1 MREKNTKQEF
11 LLLRELL
18 NESLLRDL
26 IIFVIFYLFILAQS
40 WKNIFLLLFPLI
52 TYTFSLFFRLIN
64 ANKWRL
70 SIFDN
75 AITYNPLG
83 LERKHANRLIFTT
96 VLQLIL
102 LFWIGGE
109 SYYHPQLI
117 QTYDLFFNILFN
129 FVYTFGFYW
138 ILIDIWKYSKITIK
152 IRVST
157 EGDSGTLVNNR
168 LNLKNFKL
176 IYTINLGI
184 FILLNILNLVI
195 VTLTEINGFL
205 GIMYILPGTGIESS
219 LPLEISLSSLLIVVV
234 SPLIAILLFYLIYK
248 KISSINPSDLIE
260 KLQLLPES
268 KHNNIIET
276 LKHINQKY
284 YRDFSSE

>member
-1 MREKNTKQEF
+1 MREKNTKEEF

-52 TYTFSLFFRLIN
+52 TYMFSLFFRLIN

-70 SIFDN
+70 SIYDN
-75 AITYNPLG
+75 TITYNPLG
-83 LERKHANRLIFTT
+83 LEKKHANRLIFSA

-117 QTYDLFFNILFN
+117 QTYNFFFNIIFN
-129 FVYTFGFYW
+129 FIYTFGFYW

-152 IRVST
+152 TRRSIEEKS
-157 EGDSGTLVNNR
+157 EILVNR
-168 LNLKNFKL
+168 LDLKNFKL
-176 IYTINLGI
+176 IYVINLGT

-234 SPLIAILLFYLIYK
+234 SPLMAILLFYLIYK
-248 KISSINPSDLIE
+248 NISSINPSDLID
-260 KLQLLPES
+260 KLQSLPES
-268 KHNNIIET
+268 KQNNIIET
-276 LKHINQKY
+276 LKNINQKY

>member
-1 MREKNTKQEF
+1 MSEKKTKQEF

-40 WKNIFLLLFPLI
+40 WKNIFLLLFPVI
-52 TYTFSLFFRLIN
+52 TYTFSLFFRIIN

-70 SIFDN
+70 SIYDN
-75 AITYNPLG
+75 TITYNPLG
-83 LERKHANRLIFTT
+83 LEKKHANRLFFTA

-117 QTYDLFFNILFN
+117 QTYDFFFNIIFN
-129 FVYTFGFYW
+129 FIYTFGFYW
-138 ILIDIWKYSKITIK
+138 ILIDIWKYSKITIETRSN
-152 IRVST
+152 I
-157 EGDSGTLVNNR
+157 EGNSGILVNH
-168 LNLKNFKL
+168 LNLKNFKI
-176 IYTINLGI
+176 IYLLNLGT
-184 FILLNILNLVI
+184 FFLLNILNLSIVI
-195 VTLTEINGFL
+195 LTEINGFL
-205 GIMYILPGTGIESS
+205 GIMYLLPGTGIESS
-219 LPLEISLSSLLIVVV
+219 MPLKISASSFLNIVF

-248 KISSINPSDLIE
+248 KISSMNPSELIE

-268 KHNNIIET
+268 EQNNIIET
-276 LKHINQKY
+276 LKNINHKY
-284 YRDFSSE
+284 YRDFISE

>member
-1 MREKNTKQEF
+1 MSEKKTKQEF

-40 WKNIFLLLFPLI
+40 WKNIFLLLFPVI

-64 ANKWRL
+64 TNKWRL
-70 SIFDN
+70 SIYDN
-75 AITYNPLG
+75 TITYNPLG
-83 LERKHANRLIFTT
+83 LEKKHANRLFFTT
-96 VLQLIL
+96 ALQLIL

-117 QTYDLFFNILFN
+117 QTYDFFFNIIFN
-129 FVYTFGFYW
+129 FIYTFGFYW
-138 ILIDIWKYSKITIK
+138 ILIDIWKYSKITIETRSS
-152 IRVST
+152 I
-157 EGDSGTLVNNR
+157 EGNSGILLNH
-168 LNLKNFKL
+168 LNLKNFKI
-176 IYTINLGI
+176 IYLLNLGT
-184 FILLNILNLVI
+184 FFLLNILNLGIVI
-195 VTLTEINGFL
+195 LTEINGFL
-205 GIMYILPGTGIESS
+205 GILYLLPGTGIESS
-219 LPLEISLSSLLIVVV
+219 MPLKISASSFLNIVF

-248 KISSINPSDLIE
+248 KISSMNPSELIE

-268 KHNNIIET
+268 EQNNIIET
-276 LKHINQKY
+276 LKNINHKY

>member
-1 MREKNTKQEF
+1 MSEKNNKQEF

-40 WKNIFLLLFPLI
+40 WKNIFLLLFPVI

-70 SIFDN
+70 SIYDN
-75 AITYNPLG
+75 TITYNPLG
-83 LERKHANRLIFTT
+83 LEKKHANRLIFTA

-117 QTYDLFFNILFN
+117 QTYDFFFNIIFN
-129 FVYTFGFYW
+129 FIYTFGFYW

-152 IRVST
+152 TRDNV
-157 EGDSGTLVNNR
+157 EENSGIPVNH
-168 LNLKNFKL
+168 LNLKYFKL
-176 IYTINLGI
+176 IYLINLGTFI
-184 FILLNILNLVI
+184 FLNILNLGIVI
-195 VTLTEINGFL
+195 LIEINGLL

-219 LPLEISLSSLLIVVV
+219 LPLKISVSSFLIIVI

-248 KISSINPSDLIE
+248 NISCINPSELIE
-260 KLQLLPES
+260 KLQLLPDS
-268 KHNNIIET
+268 KKNNVIET
-276 LKHINQKY
+276 LKNINHKY
-284 YRDFSSE
+284 SRDFSSE

>member
-1 MREKNTKQEF
+1 MSEKNTDQEF

-26 IIFVIFYLFILAQS
+26 IIFVIFFLFILAQS
-40 WKNIFLLLFPLI
+40 WKNIFLLLFPVI

-75 AITYNPLG
+75 TITYNPLG
-83 LERKHANRLIFTT
+83 LEKKHANRLIFTAL
-96 VLQLIL
+96 LQLIL

-117 QTYDLFFNILFN
+117 QTYDIFFNILFN
-129 FVYTFGFYW
+129 FIYTFGFYW
-138 ILIDIWKYSKITIK
+138 ILIDIWKYAKITIK
-152 IRVST
+152 ISSNT
-157 EGDSGTLVNNR
+157 EGDSVIVINR

-176 IYTINLGI
+176 FYLVNLGT
-184 FILLNILNLVI
+184 FILLNILNLLIVI
-195 VTLTEINGFL
+195 STEINGFL

-219 LPLEISLSSLLIVVV
+219 LPLKIPVSSFLIIVI

-248 KISSINPSDLIE
+248 MISNINHSELIE

-268 KHNNIIET
+268 EQNNVIET
-276 LKHINQKY
+276 LKNINQKF

>member
-102 LFWIGGE
+102 LFWIGAE

-117 QTYDLFFNILFN
+117 QTYGVFFNIIFN
-129 FVYTFGFYW
+129 FIYTFGFYW
-138 ILIDIWKYSKITIK
+138 VLIDIWKYSKITIETK
-152 IRVST
+152 SNIEINS
-157 EGDSGTLVNNR
+157 EILVNK
-168 LNLKNFKL
+168 LDLKNFKL
-176 IYTINLGI
+176 IYLINLGT
-184 FILLNILNLVI
+184 FVLLNILNIVI

-219 LPLEISLSSLLIVVV
+219 LPLKISLSSLLIVVI
-234 SPLIAILLFYLIYK
+234 SPLVAILLFYLIYK
-248 KISSINPSDLIE
+248 NISSINPSELIE

-268 KHNNIIET
+268 KQNNIIET
-276 LKHINQKY
+276 LKNINHKY

>member
-1 MREKNTKQEF
+1 MSEKNNKQEF

-40 WKNIFLLLFPLI
+40 WENIFLLLFPLI
-52 TYTFSLFFRLIN
+52 TYIFSLFFRLIN

-70 SIFDN
+70 SIYDN
-75 AITYNPLG
+75 TITYNPLG
-83 LERKHANRLIFTT
+83 LEKKHANRLIFTT

-117 QTYDLFFNILFN
+117 QTYDFFFNIIFN
-129 FVYTFGFYW
+129 FIYTFGFYW
-138 ILIDIWKYSKITIK
+138 ILIDIWKYSKITIETK
-152 IRVST
+152 SSI
-157 EGDSGTLVNNR
+157 EGNSEILVNK
-168 LNLKNFKL
+168 LDLKNFKL
-176 IYTINLGI
+176 IYLVNLAT

-195 VTLTEINGFL
+195 VTLIEINNFP
-205 GIMYILPGTGIESS
+205 GITYTLPGTGIESS
-219 LPLEISLSSLLIVVV
+219 LPLKISLYSLLIVVV

-248 KISSINPSDLIE
+248 KISNINPSELIE
-260 KLQLLPES
+260 ELQLLPES
-268 KHNNIIET
+268 EQNKLIET
-276 LKHINQKY
+276 LKNINNKY
-284 YRDFSSE
+284 FREFSSE

>member
-1 MREKNTKQEF
+1 MSEKNTDQEF

-26 IIFVIFYLFILAQS
+26 IIFVVFFLFILAQS
-40 WKNIFLLLFPLI
+40 WKNIFLLLFPVI

-70 SIFDN
+70 SIYDN
-75 AITYNPLG
+75 TITYNPLG
-83 LERKHANRLIFTT
+83 LEKKHANRLIFTAL
-96 VLQLIL
+96 LQLIL

-117 QTYDLFFNILFN
+117 QTYDFFFNILFN
-129 FVYTFGFYW
+129 FIFTFGFYW
-138 ILIDIWKYSKITIK
+138 ILIDIWKYAKITIK
-152 IRVST
+152 ISGNI
-157 EGDSGTLVNNR
+157 EGDSEILVNR
-168 LNLKNFKL
+168 LKLKKFKL
-176 IYTINLGI
+176 IYLINLST

-195 VTLTEINGFL
+195 VILNEINGFFD
-205 GIMYILPGTGIESS
+205 IIYILPGTGIESS
-219 LPLEISLSSLLIVVV
+219 LPLKIPVSSLLNIVI
-234 SPLIAILLFYLIYK
+234 SPLLAILLFYLIYK
-248 KISSINPSDLIE
+248 NISSINHSELLE

-268 KHNNIIET
+268 KQNNIIET
-276 LKHINQKY
+276 LKNINHKY

>member
-1 MREKNTKQEF
+1 MSEKNTDQEF

-26 IIFVIFYLFILAQS
+26 IIFVVFFLFILAQS
-40 WKNIFLLLFPLI
+40 WKNIFLLLFPVI
-52 TYTFSLFFRLIN
+52 TYAFSLFFRLIN

-70 SIFDN
+70 SFYDN
-75 AITYNPLG
+75 TITYNPLG
-83 LERKHANRLIFTT
+83 LEKKHANRLIFTAL
-96 VLQLIL
+96 LQLVL

-117 QTYDLFFNILFN
+117 QTYDIFFNILFN
-129 FVYTFGFYW
+129 FIYTFGFYW
-138 ILIDIWKYSKITIK
+138 ILIDIWKYAKITIK
-152 IRVST
+152 ISSNI
-157 EGDSGTLVNNR
+157 EGDSVIVINR

-176 IYTINLGI
+176 FYLVNLGT
-184 FILLNILNLVI
+184 FILLNILNLLIVI
-195 VTLTEINGFL
+195 STEINGFL

-219 LPLEISLSSLLIVVV
+219 LPLKISVISFLIIVI

-248 KISSINPSDLIE
+248 KISYINQSELIE

-268 KHNNIIET
+268 EQNNVIET
-276 LKHINQKY
+276 LKNINQKY

>member
-117 QTYDLFFNILFN
+117 QTYGVFFNIIFN
-129 FVYTFGFYW
+129 FIYTFGFYW
-138 ILIDIWKYSKITIK
+138 VLIDIWKYSKITIETK
-152 IRVST
+152 SNIEINS
-157 EGDSGTLVNNR
+157 EILVNK
-168 LNLKNFKL
+168 LDLKNFKL
-176 IYTINLGI
+176 IYLINLGT
-184 FILLNILNLVI
+184 FVLLNILNLVI

-219 LPLEISLSSLLIVVV
+219 LPLKISLSSLLIVVI
-234 SPLIAILLFYLIYK
+234 SPLVAILLFYLIYK
-248 KISSINPSDLIE
+248 NISSINPSELIE

-268 KHNNIIET
+268 KQNNIIET
-276 LKHINQKY
+276 LKNINHKY

>member
-1 MREKNTKQEF
+1 MSEKNTDQEF

-26 IIFVIFYLFILAQS
+26 IIFVIFFLFILAQS
-40 WKNIFLLLFPLI
+40 WKNIFLLLFPVI

-70 SIFDN
+70 SIYDN
-75 AITYNPLG
+75 TITYNPLG
-83 LERKHANRLIFTT
+83 LEKKHANRLFFTAL
-96 VLQLIL
+96 LQLIL

-117 QTYDLFFNILFN
+117 QTYDIFFNILFN
-129 FVYTFGFYW
+129 FIYTFGFYW
-138 ILIDIWKYSKITIK
+138 ILIDIWKYAKITIK
-152 IRVST
+152 ISSNI
-157 EGDSGTLVNNR
+157 EGDSVIVINR

-176 IYTINLGI
+176 FYLVNLGT
-184 FILLNILNLVI
+184 FILLNILNLLIVI
-195 VTLTEINGFL
+195 STEINGFL

-219 LPLEISLSSLLIVVV
+219 LPLKISVISFLIIVI

-248 KISSINPSDLIE
+248 KISYINQSELIE

-268 KHNNIIET
+268 EQNNVIET
-276 LKHINQKY
+276 LKNINQKY

>member
-1 MREKNTKQEF
+1 MSEKNNKQEF

-40 WKNIFLLLFPLI
+40 WKNIFLLLFPVI

-70 SIFDN
+70 SIYDN
-75 AITYNPLG
+75 TITYNPLG
-83 LERKHANRLIFTT
+83 LEKKHANRLIFTA

-117 QTYDLFFNILFN
+117 QTYDFFFNIIFN
-129 FVYTFGFYW
+129 FIYTFGFYW

-152 IRVST
+152 TRDNV
-157 EGDSGTLVNNR
+157 EENSGIPVNH
-168 LNLKNFKL
+168 LNLKYFKL
-176 IYTINLGI
+176 IYLINLGTFI
-184 FILLNILNLVI
+184 FLNILNLGIVI
-195 VTLTEINGFL
+195 LTEINGLL

-219 LPLEISLSSLLIVVV
+219 LPLKISVSSFLIIVI

-248 KISSINPSDLIE
+248 NISCINPSELIE
-260 KLQLLPES
+260 KLQLLPDS
-268 KHNNIIET
+268 KKNNVIET
-276 LKHINQKY
+276 LKNINHKY
-284 YRDFSSE
+284 SRDFSSE

>member
-1 MREKNTKQEF
+1 MSEKNTDQEF

-26 IIFVIFYLFILAQS
+26 IIFVIFFLFILAQS
-40 WKNIFLLLFPLI
+40 WKNIFLLLFPVI

-75 AITYNPLG
+75 TITYNPLG
-83 LERKHANRLIFTT
+83 LEKKHANRLIFTAL
-96 VLQLIL
+96 LQLIL

-117 QTYDLFFNILFN
+117 QTYDIFFNILFI
-129 FVYTFGFYW
+129 FIYTFGFYW
-138 ILIDIWKYSKITIK
+138 ILIDIWKYAKITIK
-152 IRVST
+152 ISSII
-157 EGDSGTLVNNR
+157 EGDSVIVINR

-176 IYTINLGI
+176 FYLVNLGT
-184 FILLNILNLVI
+184 FILLNILNLLIVI
-195 VTLTEINGFL
+195 STEINGFL

-219 LPLEISLSSLLIVVV
+219 LPLKIPVSSFLIIVI

-248 KISSINPSDLIE
+248 KISSISPTELID
-260 KLQLLPES
+260 KLQKLPES
-268 KHNNIIET
+268 KQNSIIET
-276 LKHINQKY
+276 LKTINHKY
-284 YRDFSSE
+284 NREFSVE

>member
-1 MREKNTKQEF
+1 MSGKNIKEEF
-11 LLLRELL
+11 LPLRKLL

-26 IIFVIFYLFILAQS
+26 IIFVVFYLFILAQS
-40 WKNIFLLLFPLI
+40 WKNIFLLLFPVI

-70 SIFDN
+70 SIYDN
-75 AITYNPLG
+75 TITYNPLG
-83 LERKHANRLIFTT
+83 LEKKHANRLIFTAL
-96 VLQLIL
+96 LQLIL

-117 QTYDLFFNILFN
+117 QTYDIFFNILFN
-129 FVYTFGFYW
+129 FIYTFGFYW
-138 ILIDIWKYSKITIK
+138 ILIDIWKYAKITIK
-152 IRVST
+152 ISSNI
-157 EGDSGTLVNNR
+157 EGDSGILINR

-176 IYTINLGI
+176 FYLVNLGT
-184 FILLNILNLVI
+184 FILLNILNLLIVI
-195 VTLTEINGFL
+195 STEINGFL

-219 LPLEISLSSLLIVVV
+219 LPLKISVSSFLIIVI
-234 SPLIAILLFYLIYK
+234 SPLIAILLLYLIYK
-248 KISSINPSDLIE
+248 KISNINPSELIE

-268 KHNNIIET
+268 KQNNIIET
-276 LKHINQKY
+276 LKNINHKY

>member
-1 MREKNTKQEF
+1 MSEKNTKQEF

-26 IIFVIFYLFILAQS
+26 IIFIIFYLFILAQS
-40 WKNIFLLLFPLI
+40 WENIFLLLFPLI

-70 SIFDN
+70 SVYDN
-75 AITYNPLG
+75 TITYNPLG
-83 LERKHANRLIFTT
+83 LEKKHANRLIFSTL
-96 VLQLIL
+96 LQLIL

-109 SYYHPQLI
+109 SIYHPQLI
-117 QTYDLFFNILFN
+117 QTYDVFFNIIFN
-129 FVYTFGFYW
+129 FIYTFGFYW
-138 ILIDIWKYSKITIK
+138 ILIDIWKYSKITIETK
-152 IRVST
+152 SSI
-157 EGDSGTLVNNR
+157 EGNSEILVNR
-168 LNLKNFKL
+168 LDLKNFKL

-248 KISSINPSDLIE
+248 KISSINPSDLID
-260 KLQLLPES
+260 KLQSLPES
-268 KHNNIIET
+268 KQNNIIET
-276 LKHINQKY
+276 LKNINHKY
-284 YRDFSSE
+284 LRDFSSE

>member
-1 MREKNTKQEF
+1 MSEKNTDQEF

-26 IIFVIFYLFILAQS
+26 IIFVVFFLFILAQS
-40 WKNIFLLLFPLI
+40 WKNIFLLLFPVI
-52 TYTFSLFFRLIN
+52 TYAFSLFFRLIN

-75 AITYNPLG
+75 TITYNPLG
-83 LERKHANRLIFTT
+83 LEKKHANRLIFTAL
-96 VLQLIL
+96 LQLIL

-117 QTYDLFFNILFN
+117 QTYDIFFNILFN
-129 FVYTFGFYW
+129 FIYTFGFYW
-138 ILIDIWKYSKITIK
+138 ILIDIWKYAKITIK
-152 IRVST
+152 ISSNI
-157 EGDSGTLVNNR
+157 EGDSVIVINR

-176 IYTINLGI
+176 FYLVNLGT
-184 FILLNILNLVI
+184 FILLNILNLLI
-195 VTLTEINGFL
+195 VLSTEINGFL

-219 LPLEISLSSLLIVVV
+219 LPLKISVISFLIIVI

-248 KISSINPSDLIE
+248 KISYINQSELIE

-268 KHNNIIET
+268 EQNNVIET
-276 LKHINQKY
+276 LKNINQKY

>member
-1 MREKNTKQEF
+1 MSEKNTKEEF

-40 WKNIFLLLFPLI
+40 WNNIFLLLFPVI

-70 SIFDN
+70 SVYDGT
-75 AITYNPLG
+75 ITYNPLG
-83 LERKHANRLIFTT
+83 SEKKHANRLFFSA

-117 QTYDLFFNILFN
+117 QTYDFFFNILFN
-129 FVYTFGFYW
+129 FIYTFGFYW
-138 ILIDIWKYSKITIK
+138 ILIDIWKYSKITIETRSD
-152 IRVST
+152 I
-157 EGDSGTLVNNR
+157 EGNFEIILNH

-176 IYTINLGI
+176 LYLLNLFT
-184 FILLNILNLVI
+184 FILLNILNLGI
-195 VTLTEINGFL
+195 TILTETNGFL
-205 GIMYILPGTGIESS
+205 EIIYTLPGTGIEGS
-219 LPLEISLSSLLIVVV
+219 LPLKSSVSSFLIIII
-234 SPLIAILLFYLIYK
+234 SPLIAILLFCLIYK
-248 KISSINPSDLIE
+248 KISTINPSELIE

-268 KHNNIIET
+268 KQNNIIET
-276 LKHINQKY
+276 LKNINNKY

>member
-1 MREKNTKQEF
+1 MSEKNNKQEF

-40 WKNIFLLLFPLI
+40 WKNIFLLLFPVI

-70 SIFDN
+70 SIYDN
-75 AITYNPLG
+75 TIAYNPLG
-83 LERKHANRLIFTT
+83 LEKKHANRLIFTA

-117 QTYDLFFNILFN
+117 QTYDFFFNIIFN
-129 FVYTFGFYW
+129 FIYTFGFYW

-152 IRVST
+152 TRDNV
-157 EGDSGTLVNNR
+157 EENSGIPVNH
-168 LNLKNFKL
+168 LNLKYFKL
-176 IYTINLGI
+176 IYLINLGTFI
-184 FILLNILNLVI
+184 FLNILNLGIVI
-195 VTLTEINGFL
+195 LIEINGLL

-219 LPLEISLSSLLIVVV
+219 LPLKISVSSFLIIVI

-248 KISSINPSDLIE
+248 NISCINPSELIE
-260 KLQLLPES
+260 KLQLLPDS
-268 KHNNIIET
+268 KKNNVIET
-276 LKHINQKY
+276 LKNINHKY
-284 YRDFSSE
+284 SRDFSSE